1 MTKKAK
7 LNNKKINWEKLFTR
21 NITDQTNY
29 LTYKLSK
36 YKSTSSKQVHKT
48 SVHTKATKGP

>member
-1 MTKKAK
+1 MTKKPK

-36 YKSTSSKQVHKT
+36 
-48 SVHTKATKGP
+48 